1 LPEKAKFL
9 TSFRDFIFDRE
20 LTKHVTGMD
29 AEIARV
35 YGNRVRIRV
44 CGLCW
49 HTDKLLM
56 VNHKDL
62 KESDFWA
69 PPGGGVEFGESLEAG
84 LKREFMEETNLIVK
98 PGKFLFGCEY
108 IQDPLHAIELFFEA
122 TRLSGELQTGK
133 DPELP
138 LIQGAAFFTIK
149 EILDMP
155 QDQVHG
161 IFRMIR
167 SANDIRTLNGFYTF

>member
-56 VNHKDL
+56 VNHKSL
-62 KESDFWA
+62 NESDFWA
-69 PPGGGVEFGESLEAG
+69 PPGGGVEFGESLEES
-84 LKREFMEETNLIVK
+84 LKR
-98 PGKFLFGCEY
+98 CEY
-108 IQDPLHAIELFFEA
+108 INAPLHSIELFFEA
-122 TRLSGELQTGK
+122 SRLSGELQTGK

-138 LIQGAAFFTIK
+138 IIQGAAFFTIR
-149 EILDMP
+149 EILSMP
-155 QDQVHG
+155 QEQVHG
-161 IFRMIR
+161 IFRLIR
-167 SANDIRTLNGFYTF
+167 DANDIRTLNGFYRL